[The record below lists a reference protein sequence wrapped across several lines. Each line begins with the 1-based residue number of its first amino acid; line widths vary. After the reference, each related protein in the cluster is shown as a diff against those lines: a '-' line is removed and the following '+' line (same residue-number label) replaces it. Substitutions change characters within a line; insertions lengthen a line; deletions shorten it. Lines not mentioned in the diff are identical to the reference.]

1 MHFGFSNIGSK
12 VHRFSSS
19 AIYFWQFSTGT
30 PCTFFSI
37 FSIQLIVYNLIGGSN
52 GRGAILDVTR
62 GHFSD
67 GFIGCL
73 RTVTIQ
79 NIEVFTQIEEIS
91 GKNIRSCSDQD
102 DGSSDLAWKK

>member
-1 MHFGFSNIGSK
+1 MRKYRVFRSKMLKVNGCTFDNFQLEHPVPFFSNI
-12 VHRFSSS
+12 
-19 AIYFWQFSTGT
+19 
-30 PCTFFSI
+30 
-37 FSIQLIVYNLIGGSN
+37 QLFVYILIGGSN

-102 DGSSDLAWKK
+102 DGSSDLA

>member
-1 MHFGFSNIGSK
+1 MSIVLTSTK
-12 VHRFSSS
+12 
-19 AIYFWQFSTGT
+19 YFFLKS
-30 PCTFFSI
+30 FVYI
-37 FSIQLIVYNLIGGSN
+37 FNHQLFVYNLIGGSN

-102 DGSSDLAWKK
+102 DGSSDLAWKN